1 MSPTLQD
8 PHIAIVEKRLAVV
21 TNWSLFASFGMCFV
35 LSGFGGPSW
44 TLGLL
49 GYGLLVLG
57 FVGHLI
63 INHVF
68 EVGFSAGEVAL
79 GLVLFGI
86 SALSFIASA
95 LFSARFGPDRLGL
108 GLAGFAALAACLVF
122 YLVIRYGMR
131 GSWVLVHTLRHR
143 GKGTSP

>member
-1 MSPTLQD
+1 MSLTPDD
-8 PHIAIVEKRLAVV
+8 PPVAIVEKRLAVV
-21 TNWSLFASFGMCFV
+21 TNWSLFASFGMCFI
-35 LSGFGGPSW
+35 LSGFNGPSW
-44 TLGLL
+44 GMGLL
-49 GYGLLVLG
+49 GYALLVLG

-68 EVGFSAGEVAL
+68 ETGFSAGEVAL

-95 LFSARFGPDRLGL
+95 LFSARFGPENLGL
-108 GLAGFAALAACLVF
+108 GLAGLGALASCLVF

-131 GSWVLVHTLRHR
+131 GTWVLIHTLRHR
-143 GKGTSP
+143 GKGTSR

>member
-1 MSPTLQD
+1 MPLTPSD
-8 PHIAIVEKRLAVV
+8 PHIATVEKRLAVV

-35 LSGFGGPSW
+35 LSGFNGPSW
-44 TLGLL
+44 GLGLM

-68 EVGFSAGEVAL
+68 EVGFSPGEVAL

-86 SALSFIASA
+86 SAVSFIASA
-95 LFSARFGPDRLGL
+95 MFSAHFSPENLGL
-108 GLAGFAALAACLVF
+108 GLAGFGAMAACLIL

-131 GSWVLVHTLRHR
+131 GTWVLVHTLRHR
-143 GKGTSP
+143 

>member
-1 MSPTLQD
+1 MPLTPSN
-8 PHIAIVEKRLAVV
+8 PHIATVEKRLAVV

-35 LSGFGGPSW
+35 LSGFNGPSW
-44 TLGLL
+44 GLGLM

-57 FVGHLI
+57 FVGHLV

-68 EVGFSAGEVAL
+68 EVGFSPGEVAL

-86 SALSFIASA
+86 SAVSFIASA
-95 LFSARFGPDRLGL
+95 MFSAHFSPENLGL
-108 GLAGFAALAACLVF
+108 GLAGFGAMAACLIL

-131 GSWVLVHTLRHR
+131 GTWVLVHTLRHR
-143 GKGTSP
+143 

>member
-1 MSPTLQD
+1 MPLT
-8 PHIAIVEKRLAVV
+8 PHDAAIATVEKRLAVV

-35 LSGFGGPSW
+35 LSGFQAPSW
-44 TLGLL
+44 GLGLL
-49 GYGLLVLG
+49 GYALLVLG

-68 EVGFSAGEVAL
+68 ESGFSPGEVAL

-95 LFSARFGPDRLGL
+95 LFSAHFGPENLGL
-108 GLAGFAALAACLVF
+108 GLAGFGAMAACLML

-131 GSWVLVHTLRHR
+131 GTWVLVHTLRHR
-143 GKGTSP
+143 SKDIQP